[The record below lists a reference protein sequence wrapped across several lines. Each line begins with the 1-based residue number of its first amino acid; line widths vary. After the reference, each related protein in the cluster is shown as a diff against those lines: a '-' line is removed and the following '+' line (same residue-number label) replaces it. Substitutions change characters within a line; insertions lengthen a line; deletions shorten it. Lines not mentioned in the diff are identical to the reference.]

1 MSYVAM
7 RARAFLLRRY
17 SSENY
22 ASFILRHVERSAT
35 ARPNSP
41 CLVNG
46 LNNDTVLYK
55 DFGARVGA
63 AQRGFRA
70 LGIGKGNVVGLHL
83 PNCPEYII
91 AFNALASLGAV
102 VTTSNP
108 AYSPTELTHQ
118 FRDSGAELVVTIPAL
133 EGVVREAANKTLG
146 MKASSVVTLGSP
158 GASFLTEDVTAAAA
172 LRALPA
178 IEAVDG
184 PSTLF
189 CLPYSSGTTGLPKG
203 VRLSHSNLTVNLE
216 QSLVALKMQPTEA
229 ILAVLP
235 FYHIYGITCLMGMPL
250 LQGASVVTLPKFD
263 PPQFLGTIQK
273 YKCGFLFIVPPIISF
288 LAKHPLVGSFDLSH
302 VRSIFSG
309 AAPLDGDTQTAV
321 ERRFPLASVR
331 QGYGMTECSPIATSE
346 GWAPTEKRA
355 GSIGKPL
362 PDTQCRVV
370 DAADATRILPPGKA
384 NVGELQV
391 KGPQVMMGYHNNARA
406 TEDTLLPGGWLRTGD
421 MVYQDQDGFYF
432 VVDRIKELI
441 KVKGFQVAPAELE
454 GLLLGHPLVYDAAV
468 VAKADERSGEVP
480 VAFVVSKAAML
491 KGMGKAVEAAA
502 LPALTADAVK
512 AFISGKV
519 AEYKQLC
526 VE

>member
-1 MSYVAM
+1 
-7 RARAFLLRRY
+7 
-17 SSENY
+17 
-22 ASFILRHVERSAT
+22 
-35 ARPNSP
+35 
-41 CLVNG
+41 
-46 LNNDTVLYK
+46 
-55 DFGARVGA
+55 
-63 AQRGFRA
+63 
-70 LGIGKGNVVGLHL
+70 
-83 PNCPEYII
+83 
-91 AFNALASLGAV
+91 
-102 VTTSNP
+102 
-108 AYSPTELTHQ
+108 
-118 FRDSGAELVVTIPAL
+118 
-133 EGVVREAANKTLG
+133 
-146 MKASSVVTLGSP
+146 
-158 GASFLTEDVTAAAA
+158 
-172 LRALPA
+172 
-178 IEAVDG
+178 
-184 PSTLF
+184 
-189 CLPYSSGTTGLPKG
+189 
-203 VRLSHSNLTVNLE
+203 
-216 QSLVALKMQPTEA
+216 
-229 ILAVLP
+229 
-235 FYHIYGITCLMGMPL
+235 MPL

-362 PDTQCRVV
+362 PDTQCRIV
-370 DAADATRILPPGKA
+370 DAADATHILPPGKA

-454 GLLLGHPLVYDAAV
+454 GLLLGHPLFP
-468 VAKADERSGEVP
+468 GETGVDQLVEIIKVLGTP
-480 VAFVVSKAAML
+480 EVKTKLAS
-491 KGMGKAVEAAA
+491 MGVDIDTSTPEEFG
-502 LPALTADAVK
+502 
-512 AFISGKV
+512 AFIETEMKKWARVIKEGNIR
-519 AEYKQLC
+519 
-526 VE
+526 VEMER